1 MSTSYYSCTGTV
13 ATGNGDNSQA
23 LSCSTGWQTYTPP
36 VTSSSTMTVSGEL
49 LTASDTLQLFGA
61 VLFLVALWKVIL
73 IILNVMGIKI

>member
-1 MSTSYYSCTGTV
+1 MATSYYACDGTV
-13 ATGNGDNSQA
+13 TNIAGGIR
-23 LSCSTGWQTYTPP
+23 CSTGWQTYTPP